1 MNLKDM
7 GVRLWIRFNCLRV
20 LGPVAGFCEHSG
32 EFIDQ
37 LSDYQLLK
45 LTLLNLI
52 IFYYT
57 L

>member
-1 MNLKDM
+1 M

-32 EFIDQ
+32 GFIDQ